1 MKTIEVNVNVLNKN
15 DEVAA
20 RIRQRLSDRGIRLI
34 NLLGTPGSGKTTFLE
49 AALDQKGVDRDAVAV
64 IEGDLYTAMDAE
76 RMEKIGVRTV
86 QLNTL
91 GACHLEADMIERA
104 LEELSLTGIQT
115 IVIDNVGNLV
125 CTSEFDLGEHIRVG
139 VISVTEGNDKPMK
152 YPLLFQT
159 AQVVIIS
166 KCDLLPYTDL
176 DIEKFEA
183 DIRALNPLVRICR
196 CSARN
201 REGMEISR
209 EILCTSKSTG
219 LYGNPGQHAPT
230 HLL

>member
-1 MKTIEVNVNVLNKN
+1 MKTIEVNVSVLNKN
-15 DEVAA
+15 DEIAA
-20 RIRQRLSDRGIRLI
+20 GIRRRLSDRGIRLI

-49 AALDQKGVDRDAVAV
+49 AALEQEGVERDTVAV
-64 IEGDLYTAMDAE
+64 IEGDLYTAMDAA
-76 RMEKIGVRTV
+76 RMEKLGVRTV

-104 LEELSLTGIQT
+104 LEALPLEGIRT
-115 IVIDNVGNLV
+115 VVIDNIGNLV

-159 AQVVIIS
+159 AQVVVIS

-176 DIEKFEA
+176 DIEKLEA
-183 DIRALNPLVRICR
+183 DIRALNPSVKIHR

-201 REGMEISR
+201 REGMEIGR
-209 EILCTSKSTG
+209 E
-219 LYGNPGQHAPT
+219 
-230 HLL
+230 LLGA

>member
-1 MKTIEVNVNVLNKN
+1 MKTIEVNVSVLNKN
-15 DEVAA
+15 DEIAA
-20 RIRQRLSDRGIRLI
+20 GIRQRLSDRGIRLI

-49 AALDQKGVDRDAVAV
+49 TALNQKGVERDAVAV
-64 IEGDLYTAMDAE
+64 IEGDLYTAMDAG
-76 RMEKIGVRTV
+76 RMEALGVRTV

-104 LEELSLTGIQT
+104 LEELPLEDIRTVI
-115 IVIDNVGNLV
+115 IDNIGNLV
-125 CTSEFDLGEHIRVG
+125 CTSEFDLGEHLRVG

-159 AQVVIIS
+159 AHVVMIS

-183 DIRALNPLVRICR
+183 DIRVINPSVRLCR

-201 REGMEISR
+201 REGMETARELLGIS
-209 EILCTSKSTG
+209 
-219 LYGNPGQHAPT
+219 
-230 HLL
+230 

>member
-1 MKTIEVNVNVLNKN
+1 MKTIEVNVSVLNKN
-15 DEVAA
+15 DEIAA
-20 RIRQRLSDRGIRLI
+20 GIRRRLSDRGIRLI

-49 AALDQKGVDRDAVAV
+49 AALEQEGVERDTVAV
-64 IEGDLYTAMDAE
+64 IEGDLYTAMDAA
-76 RMEKIGVRTV
+76 RMEKLGVRTV

-104 LEELSLTGIQT
+104 LEALPLEGIRT
-115 IVIDNVGNLV
+115 VVIDNIGNLV

-159 AQVVIIS
+159 AHVVSIS

-176 DIEKFEA
+176 DMERFEA
-183 DIRALNPLVRICR
+183 DIRALNPHVRICR

-201 REGMEISR
+201 REGMDLAR
-209 EILCTSKSTG
+209 EL
-219 LYGNPGQHAPT
+219 LAPS
-230 HLL
+230 